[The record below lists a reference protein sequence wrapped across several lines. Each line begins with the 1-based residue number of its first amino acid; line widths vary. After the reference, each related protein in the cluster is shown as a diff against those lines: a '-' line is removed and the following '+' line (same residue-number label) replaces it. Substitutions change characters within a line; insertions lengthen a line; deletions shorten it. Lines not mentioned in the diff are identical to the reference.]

1 MADDIKAI
9 VTDEEKRKRM
19 LSKLNS
25 SLPSTTVAIV
35 DKAKENFD
43 ADYEYT
49 RKKLKNLADRGE
61 EAIEHFAEI
70 AKETN
75 EPRAFEV
82 LATLLKN
89 TGELVKGVIDN
100 AEAKSNID
108 RRNEPVKVVGDKD
121 PTPSVNNTTIFVGT
135 TKDLLDKI
143 KAEEQRKIIDVEP
156 S

>member
-1 MADDIKAI
+1 MTEDINDADSD
-9 VTDEEKRKRM
+9 VRKNM
-19 LSKLNS
+19 LSKLNAA
-25 SLPSTTVAIV
+25 LPQIAGAVVPAVAAV
-35 DKAKENFD
+35 DKSKENFD
-43 ADYEYT
+43 SDYEYT

-61 EAIEHFAEI
+61 DAIEHFAEI
-70 AKETN
+70 AKETG

-121 PTPSVNNTTIFVGT
+121 PTPSVN
-135 TKDLLDKI
+135 
-143 KAEEQRKIIDVEP
+143 
-156 S
+156 